1 LRGVPQ
7 PVSCL
12 YISSMNVIARTLDVE
27 SKVSRWAINLYGT
40 LVSRR
45 RWFAVLV
52 ASLRRF
58 WEQRIYYYSGYFTY
72 NAFLAI
78 LALLVVAIA
87 VVGYISPSSPAAQE
101 AILNAFKTLR
111 PVLGDNPQEA
121 LSQMQ
126 AYRQVIGILG
136 VLALIWTG
144 TKLFRALEWGFSE
157 ITGCKRRS
165 YLKGR
170 LLGMLLISIIGLA
183 FTLAIVFN
191 LIVSTLWSAIAGEQ
205 GFFHDVGIYA
215 LSPIISLTLNTAL
228 FVLMYRLIPTVKQR
242 FRYILIGAVVAGGLM
257 LLVQYGLSFYFS
269 VISDVPTTY
278 GSISFAIVLI
288 LFVHVVGMISF
299 FGEELVYVMGNEDI
313 IEDVTMRQEEMQEKM
328 LAIEE
333 RLTRRLKERL
343 ARSSEPP
350 G

>member
-1 LRGVPQ
+1 
-7 PVSCL
+7 
-12 YISSMNVIARTLDVE
+12 MNIIEKTLDVE
-27 SKVSRWAINLYGT
+27 SKVSSWSIKLYGT

-78 LALLVVAIA
+78 LALLMVVVSVIGFLSPTSSA
-87 VVGYISPSSPAAQE
+87 VQE
-101 AILNAFKTLR
+101 SILNAFRTLR

-121 LSQMQ
+121 LAQME

-136 VLALIWTG
+136 ILALIWTG

-157 ITGCKRRS
+157 ITGSRRRS
-165 YLKGR
+165 YFKGR
-170 LLGMLLISIIGLA
+170 LLGMLLISIIGMA
-183 FTLAIVFN
+183 FTLSVVFN
-191 LIVSTLWSAIAGEQ
+191 LIVSTLWSAMVGEK
-205 GFFHDVGIYA
+205 GFLHDIGIYVF
-215 LSPIISLTLNTAL
+215 SPIISLVLNTFL
-228 FVLMYRLIPTVKQR
+228 FVLMYRFIPTVKQR
-242 FRYILIGAVVAGGLM
+242 FRYILTGAVVAGGLM

-278 GSISFAIVLI
+278 GSISFAIILI
-288 LFVHVVGMISF
+288 LVVHVVGMICF
-299 FGEELVYVMGNEDI
+299 FGEELIFVMGNEDL
-313 IEDVTMRQEEMQEKM
+313 IEDVTTRQEEMQQKM
-328 LAIEE
+328 LDFVD
-333 RLTRRLKERL
+333 RVTRRMRARLER
-343 ARSSEPP
+343 SKGPS

>member
-1 LRGVPQ
+1 MPPQ
-7 PVSCL
+7 LVSCL
-12 YISSMNVIARTLDVE
+12 YIFGMNIIEKTLDLE
-27 SKVSRWAINLYGT
+27 NKISSWAIKLYGT

-72 NAFLAI
+72 NAFLAL
-78 LALLVVAIA
+78 LALLMVAISI
-87 VVGYISPSSPAAQE
+87 VGFISPSSSAAQE
-101 AILNAFKTLR
+101 AILDAFKTLR

-121 LSQMQ
+121 LAQMQ

-136 VLALIWTG
+136 ILALVWTG

-157 ITGCKRRS
+157 ITGSKRRS

-170 LLGMLLISIIGLA
+170 LLGMLLISVIGLA
-183 FTLAIVFN
+183 FTISIVFN

-215 LSPIISLTLNTAL
+215 FSPIISLALNTIL

-242 FRYILIGAVVAGGLM
+242 FRYILIGAVFAGGLM
-257 LLVQYGLSFYFS
+257 LLVQYGLSFYFG
-269 VISDVPTTY
+269 VVSDVPTTY

-288 LFVHVVGMISF
+288 LFVHIVGMICF
-299 FGEELVYVMGNEDI
+299 FGEEIIFVMSNEDI
-313 IEDVTMRQEEMQEKM
+313 IEDVTARQEEMQQMM
-328 LAIEE
+328 LDWVE
-333 RLTRRLKERL
+333 RTTRRLRARLERN
-343 ARSSEPP
+343 SDPS